1 MLLELNVKGFKE
13 KSWKF
18 YDAWRKMGSY
28 CPALKTSVRI
38 SLLGWKHLTGV
49 TGSKKRKIS
58 DVYRR
63 LKLLPEARWVI
74 ENSNTVQNVLVRN
87 NTKYYVLES
96 FRKGRQIRVIIA
108 ANAWAGAL
116 GATKTLIGY
125 GFGYGFGRLM
135 P

>member
-1 MLLELNVKGFKE
+1 
-13 KSWKF
+13 
-18 YDAWRKMGSY
+18 MGSY

-49 TGSKKRKIS
+49 TGSKKREIS

-96 FRKGRQIRVIIA
+96 FRKGRQIRVIIVQDR
-108 ANAWAGAL
+108 
-116 GATKTLIGY
+116 KTNKIFLSVMDKKQK
-125 GFGYGFGRLM
+125 R
-135 P
+135 